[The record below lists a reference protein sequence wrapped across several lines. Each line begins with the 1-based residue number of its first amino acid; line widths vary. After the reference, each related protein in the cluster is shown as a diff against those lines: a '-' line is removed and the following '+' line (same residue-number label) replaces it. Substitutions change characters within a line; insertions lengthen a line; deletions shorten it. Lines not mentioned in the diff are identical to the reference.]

1 MQVVNDTAECAVQY
15 THKNRGHRDLD
26 DVILVAT
33 DYCGCVAQLRKDNL
47 NAI

>member
-15 THKNRGHRDLD
+15 AHMTRGHQDLD

-33 DYCGCVAQLRKDNL
+33 DFYGCVAQLRKDNI
-47 NAI
+47 NA